1 MKKTQKKTDAKP
13 RAEQRGQEPERF
25 ILLPIAV
32 SLLIICVLMAL
43 AYARNSIYLNHVT
56 LWEDITKRSPN
67 KRRAHENYG
76 QALSTAAAST
86 ADPVERQQLLD
97 KALREFQT
105 VLALP
110 DDGSVPAR
118 DLYRELG
125 VVYFRLERYDDSI
138 AAWKKGLQDAP
149 YDPSLL
155 NNLSVVMMQT
165 RRYDEAAHYAETALA
180 SSPYMPQALNTMAQV
195 YLIRKNYE
203 KAAEYFLRALDQQP
217 DVPQRYWNAALALEH
232 ARRYEQALQY
242 ASEYAAMEREPVAR
256 KRALEYLEHLKKYSQ
271 ER

>member
-1 MKKTQKKTDAKP
+1 MKKTTKTDDKKQKA
-13 RAEQRGQEPERF
+13 AERGQGSNRF
-25 ILLPIAV
+25 LLLPVAV
-32 SLLIICVLMAL
+32 CLLIIGVLMAL

-76 QALSTAAAST
+76 QALSTAAASA
-86 ADPVERQQLLD
+86 ADPVERRELLD

-105 VLALP
+105 VLSLP

-138 AAWKKGLQDAP
+138 AAWKKGLQDSP

-165 RRYDEAAHYAETALA
+165 QRYDEAAHYAETALS
-180 SSPYMPQALNTMAQV
+180 SSPYMPQALNTMGQV
-195 YLIRKNYE
+195 YLIKKNYA
-203 KAAEYFLRALDQQP
+203 KAAEYFLKALEQQP
-217 DVPQRYWNAALALEH
+217 DVAQRYWNAALALEQS
-232 ARRYEQALQY
+232 RQYEKAFQY
-242 ASEYAAMEREPVAR
+242 ASEYASMEREPAAR
-256 KRALEYLEHLKKYSQ
+256 KRAFEYLEHLKKVMQ
-271 ER
+271 K